1 VPRAGQ
7 GRPDRP
13 RQAFH
18 GAVDDVLLYDRAL
31 GKDELAWLAAGT
43 QPQAD

>member
-1 VPRAGQ
+1 MPRAGQ

-13 RQAFH
+13 WEAFH

-31 GKDELAWLAAGT
+31 DKDEIAWLAAGT